1 MPARRLNA
9 FASVPQKKFSTSW
22 IPNQA
27 PSVRIVIA
35 DKVQVGRQVKS
46 HFLAKLSANPGQFGL
61 PFRGDLFELLGVLVQ
76 QALRAG

>member
-1 MPARRLNA
+1 M
-9 FASVPQKKFSTSW
+9 
-22 IPNQA
+22 
-27 PSVRIVIA
+27 RIVIA